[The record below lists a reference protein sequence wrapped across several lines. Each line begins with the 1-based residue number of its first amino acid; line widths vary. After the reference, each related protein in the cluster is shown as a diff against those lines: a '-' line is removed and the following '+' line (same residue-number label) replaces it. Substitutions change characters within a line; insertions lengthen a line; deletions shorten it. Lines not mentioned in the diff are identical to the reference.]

1 MKAKVNPSHAHRM
14 LLSYLSVLLKSSQ
27 VKSNRGVTL
36 IELLIG
42 IVISSVVIAGALAG
56 SLPFRQLYLEDQI
69 SNDVDGTLRTALDLV
84 GDDLLRVGENMYTT
98 VKYPNLQITNS
109 GTGTSSEV
117 IIRSSRVVALPV
129 CEKVTSGSNTALTV
143 GLRLEGTAFDVVSDP
158 PAAGAE
164 TTAKNARDAR
174 DVDGCRVGSGADRE
188 GNGPGNPPGDGWPD
202 DTLNAWRNFRLN
214 ATAPV
219 RARVFN
225 ETSSQ
230 EFTYDAEEKDPAPT
244 LPVPNGST
252 ADISVLIGTNNYRG
266 EIQKFKIK
274 PASGTT
280 WNADYGPGSLIF
292 IEDVRRYKLQ
302 PINPS
307 DLSKGYYLE
316 LTINNEPPIRLVS
329 GLSSFQVEVTKRSEP
344 ATVPPTLESTFD
356 FCWRNATPTGLIPTP
371 PSVCQDNNKWSQIQ
385 SIQITMG
392 AVNPSRSD
400 TLNPRDT
407 DTLRTLSKRFFPRSI
422 VTF

>member
-1 MKAKVNPSHAHRM
+1 MKVKVNPTHSTQV
-14 LLSYLSVLLKSSQ
+14 LPSYLSVLLKSRQ
-27 VKSNRGVTL
+27 VKSNHGVTL
-36 IELLIG
+36 VELLIG
-42 IVISSVVIAGALAG
+42 VVISSIVIAGALAG
-56 SLPFRQLYLEDQI
+56 ALPFRQLYLEDQI

-98 VKYPNLQITNS
+98 VKYPNLQVTNS
-109 GTGTSSEV
+109 GVGTSSEV
-117 IIRSSRVVALPV
+117 IIRSSKVVALSV
-129 CEKVTSGSNTALTV
+129 CEPVASGTNTALTV
-143 GLRLEGTAFDVVSDP
+143 GLRLAGNAFDVVSDP

-174 DVDGCRVGSGADRE
+174 DVDGCRAGRDSENNNA
-188 GNGPGNPPGDGWPD
+188 GDGWPD
-202 DTLNAWRNFRLN
+202 DTLNLWRNYRLN
-214 ATAPV
+214 AIRPV
-219 RARVFN
+219 KARIFN

-230 EFTYDAEEKDPAPT
+230 EFIYDTEEKDAAPAN
-244 LPVPNGST
+244 PVPNTSS
-252 ADISVLIGTNNYRG
+252 ADVLVRVGTNNYGG
-266 EIQKFKIK
+266 EIQKFRIK
-274 PASGTT
+274 PTSGTT
-280 WNADYGPGSLIF
+280 WNANYGAGSLVF
-292 IEDVRRYKLQ
+292 IEEVRRYKLQ
-302 PINPS
+302 PVNPS

-316 LTINNEPPIRLVS
+316 LTIDDQAPIRLIS

-356 FCWRNATPTGLIPTP
+356 FCWRNATPAGLIPTP

-385 SIQITMG
+385 SIQIIMG

-400 TLNPRDT
+400 TLNPRGT